1 MNWFRRLLGQASED
15 TRSPGSSPDTDDD
28 ETEHGSASAEPKGT
42 TAEIPVVVEDPTD
55 TEPFMMDGGATR
67 PLPLETVISSK
78 NEHLIFGQSTD
89 VGMVRNN
96 NQDAVL
102 SFFHT
107 SRSSEDHPDFGLFI
121 VADGMGGHH
130 DGEKAS
136 AMTVRILASYVA
148 SHIYLPLVSGGMDDF
163 PPITETLIQGV
174 QAANADVIIKVPE
187 GGTTLTAVAV
197 VSDLAYIVHVGDSRV
212 YLITKDGLDQITRDH
227 SLVQRL
233 IELDRLTAEEAADH
247 PQKNVLY
254 RAIGQNETL
263 EVDAITRRLPPNS
276 RVLLCSDGLWNLVED
291 KEIGEIVMSHDNPQE
306 ACDKLVALA
315 NTRGGTDNITAVLL
329 RVPSN

>member
-1 MNWFRRLLGQASED
+1 MDLFRRFFGQSNADEKQPGQVSEESQKAP
-15 TRSPGSSPDTDDD
+15 TTESQITVELPVVAEELT
-28 ETEHGSASAEPKGT
+28 ETEP
-42 TAEIPVVVEDPTD
+42 IL
-55 TEPFMMDGGATR
+55 MDGGATR
-67 PLPLETVISSK
+67 PLPLESVISSR
-78 NEHLIFGQSTD
+78 NEHLVFGQSTD

-107 SRSSEDHPDFGLFI
+107 SRSADERPDFGLFI

-136 AMTVRILASYVA
+136 AMTIRILASYVTNN
-148 SHIYLPLVSGGMDDF
+148 IYLPLLSGGIDDF
-163 PPITETLIQGV
+163 PPITEVLVEAV
-174 QAANADVIIKVPE
+174 QKANSDVLVNVPE
-187 GGTTLTAVAV
+187 GGTTLTAVAI

-212 YLITKDGLDQITRDH
+212 YLITKDGLDQVTRDH

-254 RAIGQNETL
+254 RAIGQNESL

-276 RVLLCSDGLWNLVED
+276 RLLMCSDGLWNLVGD
-291 KEIGEIVMSHDNPQE
+291 KEIGQIVMSHDNPQE

-315 NTRGGTDNITAVLL
+315 NTRGGTDNITTILL
-329 RVPSN
+329 QVPSN